1 MYFWNAELAYCLV
14 FTGRSVCIQGD
25 WGEQMVG
32 VCHAVLVVLDVESEE
47 IKVVE
52 GIPDY
57 LSAGQVHVKTA
68 YYKDGLL

>member
-1 MYFWNAELAYCLV
+1 MPNLLIAWY
-14 FTGRSVCIQGD
+14 SQGDQFVYKAD